1 MKNVTGSERNRKG
14 ETSESTSDREAAQE
28 FGKKVVE
35 RYGNEWFEC
44 HRK

>member
-14 ETSESTSDREAAQE
+14 ETSESTSDREPTQK
-28 FGKKVVE
+28 FGKMFVE